1 MSLSIRH
8 WLVENYIEISDIS
21 GLSPGQMVS
30 IAFRIVQ
37 DMEVK
42 SLIPLDICSLAEV
55 LELPLATVWQEI
67 TVFAQLTESLLRT
80 ISHKK
85 PLKRNEGTWLA
96 FQIAYLRGLLQVLTQ
111 EKSLQ
116 RPWLNQAMLGKAG
129 MRERGEI
136 SPVRLLQDTQLQGLL
151 KTLRSGKLTDT
162 QAEQALSLVADS
174 LLVQQIDNAVKA
186 WFVANGVEEAESKL
200 ITQRLQNS
208 LFGHLLAVI
217 AENALPLAQL
227 QKFVGLGNSCP
238 VNSTDKHLQ
247 IPEAG
252 LHVGDKINLLRELYR
267 ASLMQRQS
275 ETLFMESFALKDI
288 YVPLNGIPINESDS
302 QPEQKTVEAIDL
314 MTWVRQQLANL
325 DTIAVIE
332 SEPGYGKTSF
342 CQMWTAVAAKE
353 LYPAWIPI
361 LIRLKDV
368 KYGKTLA
375 ATLNSGFALNRYI
388 HLGDWLQQDYPPCL
402 LVLDG
407 LDELPPASQGNQ
419 AKIILMQQLFSLQS
433 QSRHKI
439 VLTSTSQ
446 ALQEII
452 QELEQPLPLSRIN
465 IQPWEQEE
473 WRQWFQ
479 LWAQVQSLPIAQN
492 YFTFLKYS
500 GVFSATSK
508 LPELSAFV
516 RQPLMLYLLGVLHRD
531 GLLDEQILLLA
542 AKTQAT
548 TSATV
553 LWEIHHR
560 LSRWL
565 LGYPQTGGIKTMLLR
580 SGSTYIHRTQDA
592 IANLLQN
599 RHPQDLLEHMQVIAL
614 QILHSQ
620 RHQITLEPSHSN
632 LPAFYFIP
640 PHTPRQLLFVGN
652 QQDRAG
658 SPTPHLQT
666 EFSHPKLGEFLCT
679 QAIVAQLKL
688 LIQRQENAYGE
699 FTFVLESASSVAQ
712 QLYNLFGFGIV
723 SPELENLVIE
733 GLRREPQHE
742 FSFELLCDRLL
753 SFWYAYCRGRWLD
766 EGIAHKAFAHFQA
779 LQNPVNVEQIHATV
793 GLNVFL
799 LLCACHQ
806 QTKTTFYPC
815 GNPENL
821 SEFYSQALMILIA
834 RTKVLHP
841 AAFTT
846 RLQSASLACLNLS
859 GADLS
864 QAMLA
869 GVNFGQI
876 DLSNANLMG
885 ANLVGANL
893 QDANVSGANLV
904 SANLTDANLSGANLV
919 SANLV
924 SANLTGANLQSTN
937 LTNTCLFQAILQE
950 TDKEIAILN
959 GAIFSIKDFQTIKK
973 LLSKSADINNI
984 NSYEKTAAWLNNNAI
999 ENIIESAE
1007 GEPMMSGDLYEDYA
1021 DDETVLG

>member
-8 WLVENYIEISDIS
+8 WLAENYIEISDIR

-30 IAFRIVQ
+30 IAFRIVH

-42 SLIPLDICSLAEV
+42 SLIPLDICTLAEV
-55 LELPLATVWQEI
+55 LELPLASVWQDI

-96 FQIAYLRGLLQVLTQ
+96 FQIAYLRGLQQVFAQ

-116 RPWLNQAMLGKAG
+116 RPWLNQIMLWDSR
-129 MRERGEI
+129 RENGDNKDTGDLLKT
-136 SPVRLLQDTQLQGLL
+136 PVRLLQDTQLQGLL
-151 KTLRSGKLTDT
+151 KTLRPGKLTYT

-200 ITQRLQNS
+200 ITKRLQNS

-217 AENALPLAQL
+217 AENAPPLAQL
-227 QKFVGLGNSCP
+227 QKFVGLGNSYP

-247 IPEAG
+247 ISETG
-252 LHVGDKINLLRELYR
+252 LYVSDKIDLLRELYR

-288 YVPLNGIPINESDS
+288 YVPLNGLPINDSDS

-314 MTWVRQQLANL
+314 MTWVRQQLVDL

-452 QELEQPLPLSRIN
+452 QELEQPLPLCRIS

-492 YFTFLKYS
+492 FFTFLKQS
-500 GVFSATSK
+500 GLFSATSK
-508 LPELSAFV
+508 LPELSALV

-542 AKTQAT
+542 TKTQAA

-553 LWEIHHR
+553 LWEIHQR

-599 RHPQDLLEHMQVIAL
+599 RHPQDVLEHMQAIAL

-620 RHQITLEPSHSN
+620 RHQITLEPSHKN
-632 LPAFYFIP
+632 LPAFYFQSQHSTFP
-640 PHTPRQLLFVGN
+640 PY
-652 QQDRAG
+652 
-658 SPTPHLQT
+658 TPHLQT
-666 EFSHPKLGEFLCT
+666 EFSHP
-679 QAIVAQLKL
+679 
-688 LIQRQENAYGE
+688 
-699 FTFVLESASSVAQ
+699 
-712 QLYNLFGFGIV
+712 
-723 SPELENLVIE
+723 
-733 GLRREPQHE
+733 
-742 FSFELLCDRLL
+742 
-753 SFWYAYCRGRWLD
+753 
-766 EGIAHKAFAHFQA
+766 
-779 LQNPVNVEQIHATV
+779 
-793 GLNVFL
+793 
-799 LLCACHQ
+799 
-806 QTKTTFYPC
+806 
-815 GNPENL
+815 
-821 SEFYSQALMILIA
+821 
-834 RTKVLHP
+834 
-841 AAFTT
+841 
-846 RLQSASLACLNLS
+846 
-859 GADLS
+859 
-864 QAMLA
+864 
-869 GVNFGQI
+869 
-876 DLSNANLMG
+876 
-885 ANLVGANL
+885 
-893 QDANVSGANLV
+893 
-904 SANLTDANLSGANLV
+904 
-919 SANLV
+919 
-924 SANLTGANLQSTN
+924 
-937 LTNTCLFQAILQE
+937 
-950 TDKEIAILN
+950 
-959 GAIFSIKDFQTIKK
+959 
-973 LLSKSADINNI
+973 
-984 NSYEKTAAWLNNNAI
+984 
-999 ENIIESAE
+999 
-1007 GEPMMSGDLYEDYA
+1007 
-1021 DDETVLG
+1021 

>member
-8 WLVENYIEISDIS
+8 WLAENYIEISDIS

-42 SLIPLDICSLAEV
+42 SLIPLDICTLAEV
-55 LELPLATVWQEI
+55 LELPLATVWQDI
-67 TVFAQLTESLLRT
+67 RVFAQLTESLLRT

-96 FQIAYLRGLLQVLTQ
+96 FQIAYLRGLQQVFAQ

-116 RPWLNQAMLGKAG
+116 RPWLNQIMLWDSR
-129 MRERGEI
+129 RENGDKEDTDDLLKT
-136 SPVRLLQDTQLQGLL
+136 PVRLLQDTQLQGLL
-151 KTLRSGKLTDT
+151 KTLRPGKLTDT

-200 ITQRLQNS
+200 ITKRLQNS

-217 AENALPLAQL
+217 AENAPPLAQL
-227 QKFVGLGNSCP
+227 QKFVGLGNSHP

-252 LHVGDKINLLRELYR
+252 LHVGDKIDLLRELYR

-288 YVPLNGIPINESDS
+288 YVPLNGLPINDSDS

-314 MTWVRQQLANL
+314 MTWVRQQLVNL

-452 QELEQPLPLSRIN
+452 QELEQPLPLCRIS

-492 YFTFLKYS
+492 FFTFLKQS
-500 GVFSATSK
+500 GLFSATSK
-508 LPELSAFV
+508 LPELSALV

-542 AKTQAT
+542 TKTQAA

-553 LWEIHHR
+553 LWEIHQR

-599 RHPQDLLEHMQVIAL
+599 RHPQDVLEHMQAIAL

-620 RHQITLEPSHSN
+620 RHQITLEPSHKN
-632 LPAFYFIP
+632 LPAFYFQSQHSTFP
-640 PHTPRQLLFVGN
+640 PY
-652 QQDRAG
+652 
-658 SPTPHLQT
+658 TPHLQT

-679 QAIVAQLKL
+679 QAIVVQLKL

-733 GLRREPQHE
+733 GLRREPQDE

-753 SFWYAYCRGRWLD
+753 SFWYGYCRGRWLD

-779 LQNPVNVEQIHATV
+779 LQNPANVEQIHAAV

-806 QTKTTFYPC
+806 QTKTTFWPC
-815 GNPENL
+815 GNPESL
-821 SEFYSQALMILIA
+821 SEFYSQALIILIA

-841 AAFTT
+841 AAFAK
-846 RLQSASLACLNLS
+846 RLQSTSLTCLNLS

-876 DLSNANLMG
+876 DLSNANFMG

-893 QDANVSGANLV
+893 QDANLAGANLTG
-904 SANLTDANLSGANLV
+904 ANLTDANLSGANL
-919 SANLV
+919 A
-924 SANLTGANLQSTN
+924 SANLTGANLTNANLQSTN
-937 LTNTCLFQAILQE
+937 LTNTCLFQAVLQE

-973 LLSKSADINNI
+973 LLSKSTDINNI
-984 NSYEKTAAWLNNNAI
+984 NSYEKTAPWLNNDAI
-999 ENIIESAE
+999 GNIIESAE

>member
-614 QILHSQ
+614 QIL
-620 RHQITLEPSHSN
+620 
-632 LPAFYFIP
+632 
-640 PHTPRQLLFVGN
+640 G
-652 QQDRAG
+652 
-658 SPTPHLQT
+658 
-666 EFSHPKLGEFLCT
+666 
-679 QAIVAQLKL
+679 VA
-688 LIQRQENAYGE
+688 
-699 FTFVLESASSVAQ
+699 
-712 QLYNLFGFGIV
+712 
-723 SPELENLVIE
+723 
-733 GLRREPQHE
+733 
-742 FSFELLCDRLL
+742 
-753 SFWYAYCRGRWLD
+753 
-766 EGIAHKAFAHFQA
+766 
-779 LQNPVNVEQIHATV
+779 
-793 GLNVFL
+793 
-799 LLCACHQ
+799 
-806 QTKTTFYPC
+806 
-815 GNPENL
+815 
-821 SEFYSQALMILIA
+821 
-834 RTKVLHP
+834 
-841 AAFTT
+841 
-846 RLQSASLACLNLS
+846 
-859 GADLS
+859 
-864 QAMLA
+864 
-869 GVNFGQI
+869 
-876 DLSNANLMG
+876 
-885 ANLVGANL
+885 
-893 QDANVSGANLV
+893 
-904 SANLTDANLSGANLV
+904 
-919 SANLV
+919 
-924 SANLTGANLQSTN
+924 
-937 LTNTCLFQAILQE
+937 
-950 TDKEIAILN
+950 
-959 GAIFSIKDFQTIKK
+959 
-973 LLSKSADINNI
+973 
-984 NSYEKTAAWLNNNAI
+984 
-999 ENIIESAE
+999 
-1007 GEPMMSGDLYEDYA
+1007 
-1021 DDETVLG
+1021 

>member
-8 WLVENYIEISDIS
+8 WLAEKYIEISDIR

-30 IAFRIVQ
+30 IAFRIVH

-42 SLIPLDICSLAEV
+42 SLIPLDICTLAEV
-55 LELPLATVWQEI
+55 LELPLASVWQDI

-96 FQIAYLRGLLQVLTQ
+96 FQIAYLRGLQQVFAQ

-116 RPWLNQAMLGKAG
+116 RPWLNQIMLWDSR
-129 MRERGEI
+129 RENGDNKDTGDLLKT
-136 SPVRLLQDTQLQGLL
+136 PVRLLQDTQLQGLL
-151 KTLRSGKLTDT
+151 KTLRPGKLTDT

-200 ITQRLQNS
+200 ITKRLQNS

-217 AENALPLAQL
+217 AENAPPLAQL
-227 QKFVGLGNSCP
+227 QKFVGLGNSYP

-247 IPEAG
+247 ISETG
-252 LHVGDKINLLRELYR
+252 LYVSDKIDLLRELYR

-288 YVPLNGIPINESDS
+288 YVPLNGLPINDSDS

-314 MTWVRQQLANL
+314 MTWVRQQLVDL

-452 QELEQPLPLSRIN
+452 QELEQPLPLCRIS

-492 YFTFLKYS
+492 FFTFLKQS
-500 GVFSATSK
+500 GLFSATSK
-508 LPELSAFV
+508 LPELSALV

-542 AKTQAT
+542 TKTQAA

-553 LWEIHHR
+553 LWEIHQR

-599 RHPQDLLEHMQVIAL
+599 RHPQDVLEHMQAIAL

-620 RHQITLEPSHSN
+620 RHQITLEPSHKN
-632 LPAFYFIP
+632 LPAFYFQSQHSTFP
-640 PHTPRQLLFVGN
+640 PY
-652 QQDRAG
+652 
-658 SPTPHLQT
+658 TPHLQT

-679 QAIVAQLKL
+679 QAIVVQLKL

-733 GLRREPQHE
+733 GLRREPQDE

-753 SFWYAYCRGRWLD
+753 SFWYGYCRGRWLD

-779 LQNPVNVEQIHATV
+779 LQNPANVEQIHAAV

-806 QTKTTFYPC
+806 QTKTTFWPC
-815 GNPENL
+815 GNPESL
-821 SEFYSQALMILIA
+821 SEFYSQALIILIA

-841 AAFTT
+841 AAFAK
-846 RLQSASLACLNLS
+846 RLQSTSLTCLNLS

-876 DLSNANLMG
+876 DLSNANFMG

-893 QDANVSGANLV
+893 QDANLAGANLTG
-904 SANLTDANLSGANLV
+904 ANLTDANLSGANLA
-919 SANLV
+919 SANLTG
-924 SANLTGANLQSTN
+924 ANLTGANLQSTN
-937 LTNTCLFQAILQE
+937 LTNTCLFQAVLQE

-973 LLSKSADINNI
+973 LLSKSTCINNI
-984 NSYEKTAAWLNNNAI
+984 NSYEKTAPWLNNDAI
-999 ENIIESAE
+999 GNIIESAE